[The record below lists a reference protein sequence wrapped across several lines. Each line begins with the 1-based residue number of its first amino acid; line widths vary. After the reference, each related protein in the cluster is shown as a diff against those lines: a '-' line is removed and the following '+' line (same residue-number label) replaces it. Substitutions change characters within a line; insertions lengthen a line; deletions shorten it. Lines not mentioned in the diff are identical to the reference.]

1 MVIGITGGIGSGKSA
16 VAGITSRQYGFR
28 VLSTDDI
35 AKELEQPG
43 HAVYDE
49 LVKAFGEDILQE
61 AKEGA
66 SAAGDADGRPID
78 KAKFGALIYLDAA
91 AMEKAEGI
99 IHPATWSYVED
110 TIAAHPGETVVVETA
125 LPDERY
131 RRMCDEIWYVY
142 TDEDTRIRRLMASR
156 GYSEEKCR
164 SILAEQITDEEF
176 ISFADYIVDNS
187 GTLEEAAA
195 RVAELIDS
203 KNSETAEGCSAGQAD
218 VNAAASAEDRA

>member
-16 VAGITSRQYGFR
+16 VAGILARQYGFT

-49 LVKAFGEDILQE
+49 LVKCFGEGILQE
-61 AKEGA
+61 AEAEVTTGG
-66 SAAGDADGRPID
+66 SAAGRPID
-78 KAKFGALIYLDAA
+78 KTKFGALIYSDTG
-91 AMEKAEGI
+91 AMERAEGI
-99 IHPATWSYVED
+99 IHPATWGYVEGE
-110 TIAAHPGETVVVETA
+110 IAARPGETVVVETA

-131 RRMCDEIWYVY
+131 RRICDEIWYVY

-156 GYSEEKCR
+156 GYSEAKCR

-187 GTLEEAAA
+187 GTLEEAAS
-195 RVAELIDS
+195 RVAEVIDG
-203 KNSETAEGCSAGQAD
+203 KNGE
-218 VNAAASAEDRA
+218 AEDRP